1 MAKKFN
7 YNKSVKEI
15 QTIINEVEQDDI
27 DVDELSTK
35 IKRAS
40 LLIKKCK
47 TQLKNTEEDVNSIL
61 EQDE

>member
-7 YNKSVKEI
+7 YNESLKEI
-15 QTIINEVEQDDI
+15 QDIINDIEQNDI

-40 LLIKKCK
+40 FLIKKCK
-47 TQLKNTEEDVNSIL
+47 TQLKNTEKDVNSIL